1 MWSIGTLPF
10 CYGQASPKVV
20 VTPPHARVYPDTKC
34 LTLIMTAQFLTR
46 LAGPVMVNVSL
57 SSRSCSPS
65 ISFTRLCSF
74 QHQKSM
80 ASNARS
86 FLRCWILMQ
95 VRVPTNIVS
104 SICDDRGEEP
114 TYNGVDM
121 STLIRGDYSVGD
133 VISLLWFKRSLP
145 KYATRF
151 IDMCI
156 MLCADHGPCV
166 SGKAH
171 GRSFLHVCMAP
182 HSRCSCASEGSCP
195 AAVYPPNGAFYVRV

>member
-1 MWSIGTLPF
+1 
-10 CYGQASPKVV
+10 
-20 VTPPHARVYPDTKC
+20 
-34 LTLIMTAQFLTR
+34 
-46 LAGPVMVNVSL
+46 
-57 SSRSCSPS
+57 
-65 ISFTRLCSF
+65 
-74 QHQKSM
+74 
-80 ASNARS
+80 
-86 FLRCWILMQ
+86 MQ

-145 KYATRF
+145 KYASRF

-166 SGKAH
+166 SGKASH
-171 GRSFLHVCMAP
+171 MCAWQFILAAALLQRDHTQKFSAQWCLLCKGLHRRHA
-182 HSRCSCASEGSCP
+182 
-195 AAVYPPNGAFYVRV
+195 

>member
-1 MWSIGTLPF
+1 
-10 CYGQASPKVV
+10 
-20 VTPPHARVYPDTKC
+20 
-34 LTLIMTAQFLTR
+34 
-46 LAGPVMVNVSL
+46 
-57 SSRSCSPS
+57 
-65 ISFTRLCSF
+65 
-74 QHQKSM
+74 
-80 ASNARS
+80 
-86 FLRCWILMQ
+86 MQ

-166 SGKAH
+166 SGKASH
-171 GRSFLHVCMAP
+171 M
-182 HSRCSCASEGSCP
+182 CAWQFILAAALLQRDHAQQQFTCP
-195 AAVYPPNGAFYVRV
+195 MVPFM

>member
-1 MWSIGTLPF
+1 M
-10 CYGQASPKVV
+10 K
-20 VTPPHARVYPDTKC
+20 
-34 LTLIMTAQFLTR
+34 M
-46 LAGPVMVNVSL
+46 
-57 SSRSCSPS
+57 
-65 ISFTRLCSF
+65 LCV
-74 QHQKSM
+74 
-80 ASNARS
+80 
-86 FLRCWILMQ
+86 Q

-121 STLIRGDYSVGD
+121 STLIGGDYGVGD

-166 SGKAH
+166 SGMH
-171 GRSFLHVCMAP
+171 PLMYPDV
-182 HSRCSCASEGSCP
+182 
-195 AAVYPPNGAFYVRV
+195 AVDCLL